1 MEETKNESERYE
13 SKLGNKEY
21 WDNFYNEEIEQFEN
35 NTHLIGE
42 IWFGKQVQKKIV
54 EYINN
59 KFTQKDIKILDVG
72 SGNGAF
78 LFKCLKNDFTN
89 LVGMDYSEKSVELAN
104 NIKNHKIEEGEQE
117 FNNITFYQE
126 DIKSP
131 LSNVDYENDKF
142 DLIHDKGTFDAFM
155 LNKSNSN
162 IHYSNYIFY
171 KLKKTGVFIIT
182 SCNHLKG
189 DLIKYFIE
197 DPGLSREKYK
207 FIISGEVPHKSFSF
221 GGQVGQTVTTLIFS
235 IEKYSIFY

>member
-1 MEETKNESERYE
+1 MEVTNADNQRYE
-13 SKLGNKEY
+13 SKLGNKDY

-35 NTHLIGE
+35 NTELIGE

-59 KFTQKDIKILDVG
+59 NFTQKNMKILDVG

-78 LFKCLKNDFTN
+78 LFKCLKNNFTN
-89 LVGMDYSEKSVELAN
+89 LVGMDYSKKSVELAN
-104 NIKNHKIEEGEQE
+104 NIKNHRIEEGDQK

-131 LSNVDYENDKF
+131 LRDVINEQDKF

-162 IHYSNYIFY
+162 IEYTDYIY
-171 KLKKTGVFIIT
+171 NKLKNSGVLIIT
-182 SCNHLKG
+182 SCNHLKEE
-189 DLIKYFIE
+189 LTKFFIE
-197 DPGLSREKYK
+197 DPKLNKEKYK
-207 FIISGEVPHKSFSF
+207 LIISGEIPHKSFSF
-221 GGQVGQTVTTLIFS
+221 GGQLGQTVTTLIFS
-235 IEKYSIFY
+235 IEKF